1 MSEGLEDLEDSRA
14 QSRRGSHR
22 CRRVTGSGLEVAGM
36 RRFLVAVVAAA
47 AGVSVMAVTAGR
59 PAAQSQR
66 GLSRTA
72 DGKPD
77 LSGFWQ
83 VMNTAHYDLE
93 PHSAQDGV
101 PGGLGVVEGDT
112 IPYQP
117 WAAEQKL
124 KNGANP
130 SSDPLNK
137 CFLPGVPRVTYL
149 PFPFQIAQTR
159 DHIAIAYEFA
169 HTMRII
175 YTDGSPHPGP
185 LDFWMGDSRG
195 RWEGDT
201 LVVDTT
207 HFNGRTWLDKAG
219 NFHSEGARV
228 IERYTPEENG
238 LRMNYEVTIE
248 DPKVY
253 TRPWKMSMPI
263 YRRAERNMQ
272 LIDYDCVDFFWQNLF
287 DRK

>member
-1 MSEGLEDLEDSRA
+1 MHRRLAGLA
-14 QSRRGSHR
+14 
-22 CRRVTGSGLEVAGM
+22 
-36 RRFLVAVVAAA
+36 VAVALTGLSTLATTAQPQPAA
-47 AGVSVMAVTAGR
+47 AGAM
-59 PAAQSQR
+59 P
-66 GLSRTA
+66 RTA

-77 LSGFWQ
+77 LNGIWQ

-93 PHSAQDGV
+93 PHSAQEGV
-101 PGGLGVVEGDT
+101 PGGLGVLEGDE

-117 WAAEQKL
+117 WAAKQKL
-124 KNGANP
+124 ENAKNRAAL
-130 SSDPLNK
+130 DPLRK

-149 PFPFQIAQTR
+149 PFPFQIAQTA

-169 HTMRII
+169 HAMRII

-207 HFNGRTWLDKAG
+207 HFNGRTWLDMAG
-219 NFHSEGARV
+219 NFHSEALRV
-228 IERYTPEENG
+228 TERYTPVEG
-238 LRMNYEVTIE
+238 GRLMHYEVTLE

-263 YRRAERNMQ
+263 YRRAEKNLQ
-272 LIDYDCVDFFWQNLF
+272 LIDYDCVDFFWQDLF
-287 DRK
+287 SKR